1 MFSGLIKLRISET
14 RKLVKWGSS
23 KTLIMSLPR
32 SWTKKHNLT
41 EKNEVQVFENSD
53 GSLLI
58 MPFLTT
64 DSQSKLV
71 TTIATEK
78 YPEISTL
85 SYIIQTAYLDG
96 NDVIRIETKTPFSP
110 EKYIKISKLVSEL
123 LGFEILSKT
132 PNVIIIKDIM
142 ALKET
147 SLNELIKMVSRNVL
161 ELMENL
167 IFSIEQSDMSIV
179 DAIISSRDHI
189 QKYYLRVHRQLR
201 KGLIQPSI
209 LMKMDISS
217 QDAVDFAFFIVHIND
232 IAGYLASMGKAMMKF
247 QNQNFKVTLEILK
260 ESFELLKTAVVSF
273 LFRKTSDAIDVLD
286 RVEKAK
292 EHKRDIENQIDS
304 TSSENP
310 ETASQIILDNSEKI
324 TEYSRL
330 IALAA
335 LRRAL

>member
-1 MFSGLIKLRISET
+1 
-14 RKLVKWGSS
+14 
-23 KTLIMSLPR
+23 MSLPR
-32 SWTKKHNLT
+32 NWTKKHGLS

-53 GSLLI
+53 GSLLV
-58 MPFLTT
+58 MPFIMG

-71 TTIATEK
+71 TTIAADK
-78 YPEISTL
+78 YPDIKTL

-96 NDVIRIETKTPFSP
+96 NDVIRIETKTPFSQD
-110 EKYIKISKLVSEL
+110 KYLKISKLVSDL

-167 IFSIEQSDMSIV
+167 IYSIENKDISIV
-179 DAIISSRDHI
+179 DAIISSKEHI

-209 LMKMDISS
+209 LMKMDINS

-232 IAGYLASMGKAMMKF
+232 IAGYLASMGKAMVKF
-247 QNQNFKVTLEILK
+247 PEAENIDITLKVLK
-260 ESFELLKTAVVSF
+260 ETYELLKEGVVSF
-273 LFRKTSDAIDVLD
+273 LFRKTTDAIDVLD
-286 RVEKAK
+286 KVESTKD
-292 EHKRDIENQIDS
+292 HKRDVENKLDAITHDA
-304 TSSENP
+304 P
-310 ETASQIILDNSEKI
+310 ATACQIILDNSEKI
-324 TEYSRL
+324 IEFSRL

>member
-1 MFSGLIKLRISET
+1 MSNKISET

-32 SWTKKHNLT
+32 NWTKKHNLS

-58 MPFLTT
+58 MPFIMG
-64 DSQSKLV
+64 DSESKLV
-71 TTIATEK
+71 TTIVADK

-96 NDVIRIETKTPFSP
+96 NDVIRIETKSPFTQ
-110 EKYIKISKLVSEL
+110 EKYMRISKLVSDL

-167 IFSIEQSDMSIV
+167 IYSIEQKDPSII
-179 DAIISSRDHI
+179 DAIISSKEHI

-209 LMKMDISS
+209 LMKMDINS

-232 IAGYLASMGKAMMKF
+232 IAGYLASMGRAMAKYKTVENIEF
-247 QNQNFKVTLEILK
+247 TLQVLK
-260 ESFELLKTAVVSF
+260 ETYDLLKEGVVSF
-273 LFRKTSDAIDVLD
+273 LFRKTTDAINVLD
-286 RVEKAK
+286 QVEKIK
-292 EHKRDIENQIDS
+292 NHKREVENELDS
-304 TSSENP
+304 MSSKSP
-310 ETASQIILDNSEKI
+310 ATACQIILDNSEKI
-324 TEYSRL
+324 IEFSRL

>member
-1 MFSGLIKLRISET
+1 MSNKISET

-32 SWTKKHNLT
+32 NWTKKHNLS

-58 MPFLTT
+58 MPFLMG

-71 TTIATEK
+71 TTIGADK
-78 YPEISTL
+78 YPDISTL

-96 NDVIRIETKTPFSP
+96 NDVIRIETKAPFSQD
-110 EKYIKISKLVSEL
+110 KYMRISQLVSNL

-142 ALKET
+142 DLKNQ

-167 IFSIEQSDMSIV
+167 IYSIEHNDNSII
-179 DAIISSRDHI
+179 DAIISSKDHI

-209 LMKMDISS
+209 LMKMDINS

-232 IAGYLASMGKAMMKF
+232 IAGYLTSMGKAMMKSPSS
-247 QNQNFKVTLEILK
+247 KHIELTLIVLK
-260 ESFELLKTAVVSF
+260 ETYDLLKSGVVSF
-273 LFRKTSDAIDVLD
+273 LFRKTTDAIEVLD
-286 RVEKAK
+286 KAESIK
-292 EHKRDIENQIDS
+292 THKREVENQLDS
-304 TSSENP
+304 ITSDEPATS
-310 ETASQIILDNSEKI
+310 SQIILDNSEKI
-324 TEYSRL
+324 IEFSRL

>member
-1 MFSGLIKLRISET
+1 VLSNKISET

-32 SWTKKHNLT
+32 NWTKKHNLS

-58 MPFLTT
+58 MPFIMGN
-64 DSQSKLV
+64 SQSKLV
-71 TTIATEK
+71 TTIVADK
-78 YPEISTL
+78 YPELSTL

-96 NDVIRIETKTPFSP
+96 NDVIRIETKNPFTND
-110 EKYIKISKLVSEL
+110 KYVRISKLVSDL

-167 IFSIEQSDMSIV
+167 IYSIENKDISIV
-179 DAIISSRDHI
+179 DAIISSKEHI

-209 LMKMDISS
+209 LMKMDINS

-232 IAGYLASMGKAMMKF
+232 IAGYLASMARAMAKF
-247 QNQNFKVTLEILK
+247 KNFKNINLTIETLRETYDLLK
-260 ESFELLKTAVVSF
+260 EGVVSF
-273 LFRKTSDAIDVLD
+273 LFRKTGDAIKVLD
-286 RVEKAK
+286 SVEKIK
-292 EHKRDIENQIDS
+292 DHKREVENEIDS
-304 TSSENP
+304 I
-310 ETASQIILDNSEKI
+310 TADSPATACQIILDNSEKI
-324 TEYSRL
+324 IEFSRL

>member
-1 MFSGLIKLRISET
+1 MSKISET

-32 SWTKKHNLT
+32 IWTKKHNLS

-58 MPFLTT
+58 MPFIME

-71 TTIATEK
+71 TTIVAEK
-78 YPEISTL
+78 YPDIQTL

-96 NDVIRIETKTPFSP
+96 NDVIRIETKTPFSQD
-110 EKYIKISKLVSEL
+110 KYMRISKLVSDL

-167 IFSIEQSDMSIV
+167 IYSIEQKDISII
-179 DAIISSRDHI
+179 DAIISSKEHI

-209 LMKMDISS
+209 LMKMDINS

-232 IAGYLASMGKAMMKF
+232 IAGYLASMGRAMIKF
-247 QNQNFKVTLEILK
+247 KSTENVELTLEVLK
-260 ESFELLKTAVVSF
+260 DTYDLLKSAVVSF
-273 LFRKTSDAIDVLD
+273 LFRKTTDAIEVLD
-286 RVEKAK
+286 KVEKIK
-292 EHKRDIENQIDS
+292 ELKREVENKIDLIS
-304 TSSENP
+304 VETP
-310 ETASQIILDNSEKI
+310 ETSSQIILDNSEKI
-324 TEYSRL
+324 IEYSRL